1 MKGSRVSQARH
12 HVGRNLVWLLRI
24 TLALLFFA
32 PLYWMAVIATGTKS
46 SVYAFPPVLL
56 PQFDFGPIITV
67 MTKTPWL
74 HYLGN
79 SVFITGST
87 IVLVLLTSILAG
99 YALAEL
105 KFPGKNLLF
114 FLTLGVLMLPGQALL
129 IPQYALMYHLH
140 LLNSYQGLIIPFAA
154 NTAGIFLFRQF
165 FMQIPTSFREVAR
178 IEGVGTWRY
187 LRKVAVP
194 MARPAVYTVTLL
206 TFISAWNEFQWPL
219 IMTPTKDTL
228 YPVELA
234 LNLFYMN
241 SFSGNWRVVTSAAA
255 LGILPIVIIFL
266 FTQRY
271 IIAGVI
277 GGDVGNKE

>member
-1 MKGSRVSQARH
+1 MSHVRH
-12 HVGRNLVWLLRI
+12 YIRHIPVWLLRI

-32 PLYWMAVIATGTKS
+32 PLYWMMVIATGTQA
-46 SVYAFPPVLL
+46 SVYAFPPKLL
-56 PQFDFGPIITV
+56 PQFDFGPLITV
-67 MTKTPWL
+67 ITKTPWL
-74 HYLGN
+74 RYVGN
-79 SVFITGST
+79 SVLITSCT
-87 IVLVLLTSILAG
+87 IALVLLTSILAG

-114 FLTLGVLMLPGQALL
+114 FLVLGVLMLPGQALL
-129 IPQYALMYHLH
+129 IPQYVLMYHLNF
-140 LLNSYQGLIIPFAA
+140 LNTYQGLIIPFAA

-165 FMQIPTSFREVAR
+165 FMQIPSSFREVAR
-178 IEGVGTWRY
+178 LEGVSTFRY
-187 LRKVAVP
+187 LLKVAVP

-219 IMTPTKDTL
+219 IMTPTANNKYT
-228 YPVELA
+228 VELA